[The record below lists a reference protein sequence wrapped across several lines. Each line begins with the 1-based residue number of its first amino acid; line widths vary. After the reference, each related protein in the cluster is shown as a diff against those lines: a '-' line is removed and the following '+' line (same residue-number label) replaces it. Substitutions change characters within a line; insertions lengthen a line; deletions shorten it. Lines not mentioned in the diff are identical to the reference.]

1 MNENNTIKLKKKLG
15 RKTIEADKRRVG
27 RAIYFPKSFW
37 REITEAADAEKRSVR
52 SLIEVAVCEHLKRN
66 HNQK

>member
-1 MNENNTIKLKKKLG
+1 MEKSIVKPKKKLG
-15 RKTIEADKRRVG
+15 RKTVEADKRRVG

-52 SLIEVAVCEHLKRN
+52 SLIEVAVSDYIKRN
-66 HNQK
+66 HEQK